1 MKNLSEHF
9 YDGELTEYLQLQLVE
24 EGAVADFF
32 KKTFNYLKGK
42 IAKIGDFFVSLFGDK
57 PLPVMMP
64 ISSQA
69 ALKKGDVRDTAGV
82 HWVGNSEDKKFSGV
96 DTTGDKLLASRKS
109 TIQMWKDAAIA
120 KGIHESKESL
130 TFDQILEALKLQS
143 DDNQIRN
150 VDGKELERLVE
161 MVLRKGS
168 AAKPLLIWGAPGIG
182 KTAIV
187 NAVLKKVKGDGS
199 RMLDF
204 QLSMKEHDDFFLPS
218 YNVTKTKA
226 VDLPKSYLPVWEDL
240 DSMTDEERKAADAA
254 CGQGLLFLDEL
265 SRAKPQVQDVCLKLI
280 GERKLG
286 DSYKLGSGWSV
297 IAASN
302 RLEDDLDT
310 QHDLSMA
317 LANRFRQVNYSPTC
331 KSLPVPGGRN

>member
-109 TIQMWKDAAIA
+109 TIQMWKDAATA
-120 KGIHESKESL
+120 KGIKESKESL
-130 TFDQILEALKLQS
+130 TFVEQEELDKLK
-143 DDNQIRN
+143 
-150 VDGKELERLVE
+150 ETTAEHTAHTRLL
-161 MVLRKGS
+161 VL
-168 AAKPLLIWGAPGIG
+168 A
-182 KTAIV
+182 
-187 NAVLKKVKGDGS
+187 
-199 RMLDF
+199 
-204 QLSMKEHDDFFLPS
+204 
-218 YNVTKTKA
+218 
-226 VDLPKSYLPVWEDL
+226 
-240 DSMTDEERKAADAA
+240 
-254 CGQGLLFLDEL
+254 
-265 SRAKPQVQDVCLKLI
+265 
-280 GERKLG
+280 
-286 DSYKLGSGWSV
+286 
-297 IAASN
+297 
-302 RLEDDLDT
+302 
-310 QHDLSMA
+310 
-317 LANRFRQVNYSPTC
+317 
-331 KSLPVPGGRN
+331 